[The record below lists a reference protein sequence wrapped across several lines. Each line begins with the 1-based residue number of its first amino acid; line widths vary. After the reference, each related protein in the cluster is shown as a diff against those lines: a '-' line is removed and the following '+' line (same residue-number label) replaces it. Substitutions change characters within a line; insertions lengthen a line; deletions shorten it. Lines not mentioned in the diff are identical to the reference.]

1 MKTPI
6 KIAVSG
12 AAGQI
17 SYSLIFR
24 LAVGDLLG
32 PDQLI
37 HLSLLEVPEMVDAL
51 KGIAMEL
58 EDCASPVV
66 GEVSCSSNPE
76 VAFKDADLIFLVG
89 ARPRGPGMERKDL
102 LQTNAGIFSVQGRA
116 INAVSKRNVKVLVVG
131 NPVNTNAL
139 IAFSNAPDLR
149 RENFMAMSRLDHNR
163 AVSLVADRVGARVDS
178 VKRMIV
184 WGNHSVTQFPDI
196 SHASV
201 SGRPVQELV
210 DDRWYKDELIATVQN
225 RGAEVIKLRG
235 KSSAA
240 SAANA
245 AINHMKDWIYG
256 TPQDSWS
263 SKIVLSDGS
272 YGVEAGIMFSF
283 PVKTTSKGWEI
294 VKGLNQTEFSLSM
307 IRASEAEVLSE
318 RDLIRHL
325 LVNS

>member
-1 MKTPI
+1 MNTPI

-32 PDQLI
+32 PDQPI

-51 KGIAMEL
+51 RGIAMEL
-58 EDCASPVV
+58 QDCASPVV
-66 GEVSCSSNPE
+66 GEVTCSSNPE

-116 INAVSKRNVKVLVVG
+116 INAVSKRDVKVLVVG

-139 IAFSNAPDLR
+139 IAYSNAPDLR

-163 AVSLVADRVGARVDS
+163 AVSLVADRVGVRVDS

-184 WGNHSVTQFPDI
+184 WGNHSITQFPDI

-201 SGRPVQELV
+201 CGQPVLDLV
-210 DDRWYKDELIATVQN
+210 DDGWYKGELITTVQN

-245 AINHMKDWIYG
+245 AINHMQDWVYG
-256 TPQDSWS
+256 TPKDSWS

-272 YGVEAGIMFSF
+272 YGVQAGIMFSF
-283 PVKTTSKGWEI
+283 PVKTTINGWEI
-294 VKGLNQTEFSLSM
+294 VQGLELTDFSRSM
-307 IRASEAEVLSE
+307 IQASETEVLCE

-325 LVNS
+325 LVQ

>member
-1 MKTPI
+1 MNTPI

-32 PDQLI
+32 PDQPI

-51 KGIAMEL
+51 RGIAMEL
-58 EDCASPVV
+58 QDCASPVV

-139 IAFSNAPDLR
+139 IAYSNAPDLR

-163 AVSLVADRVGARVDS
+163 AVSLVADKVGARVDS
-178 VKRMIV
+178 VRRMIV
-184 WGNHSVTQFPDI
+184 WGNHSITQFPDI

-201 SGRPVQELV
+201 NDQPVLDLV
-210 DDRWYKDELIATVQN
+210 DDDWYKGELISTVQN
-225 RGAEVIKLRG
+225 RGAEVIRLRG

-245 AINHMKDWIYG
+245 AINHMQDWVYG

-272 YGVEAGIMFSF
+272 YGVQAGIMFSF
-283 PVKTTSKGWEI
+283 PVKTNVNGWEI
-294 VKGLNQTEFSLSM
+294 VKGLDQTDFSRSM
-307 IRASEAEVLSE
+307 IQASESEVLCE

-325 LVNS
+325 LMQ